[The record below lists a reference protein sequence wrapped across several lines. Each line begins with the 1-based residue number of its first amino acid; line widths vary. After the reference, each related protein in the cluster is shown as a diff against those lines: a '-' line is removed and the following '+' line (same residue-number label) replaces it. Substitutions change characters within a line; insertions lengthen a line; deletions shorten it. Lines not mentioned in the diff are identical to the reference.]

1 LWTALVADTLAVVR
15 SRPIRHRNSLSSHEA
30 TMKNESEKEV
40 GRVEISTTE
49 PEQHTPSADKQVEK
63 SDLSV
68 NELEERIAPLY
79 LQ

>member
-1 LWTALVADTLAVVR
+1 
-15 SRPIRHRNSLSSHEA
+15 
-30 TMKNESEKEV
+30 MKNESEKEV